1 MSISHKMIPT
11 PNTGDHTLT
20 LTPRKQE
27 PAARLQPPPQAMDDL
42 IPGLPEDLARE
53 CLARLGFDQL
63 PTARRVSRAWKSE
76 LESPFHHR
84 LRRPRPLL
92 ALAQAHPPLAAFG
105 PARKYAAA
113 ATGHHSYRLVLH
125 DPAGGTWTP
134 LPPLPDT
141 GGGGG
146 GGGLPLFCRLA
157 AVGDGDGPA
166 ATKLVVLGGW
176 DTETWA
182 PTAAVHVYD
191 FLTGAWRRGVDM
203 PPPRRSFFACAA
215 AAGGKV
221 FVAGGHDEEKNALR
235 CAAAYDAA
243 ADTWVALPDMAR
255 ERDEPRGVA
264 IFDAA
269 GERFVAVGGY
279 ATEAQGRFAGSAEA
293 FDTAAWTW
301 GPVRERVIEDGACPR
316 TCCAA
321 AGGGG
326 AGSGMT
332 MMYMLDGGRVMVR
345 DGAAGEGEGGG
356 AWRELARVP
365 EDVRE
370 AAAEVVAI
378 GDGRVAVVG
387 ACLGGEQAVYV
398 LSHGGAAGTSSWT
411 RNAAPA
417 EFAGHV
423 QAACCVHI

>member
-1 MSISHKMIPT
+1 MIIPT
-11 PNTGDHTLT
+11 PATSDHTLT
-20 LTPRKQE
+20 LAPRKQE
-27 PAARLQPPPQAMDDL
+27 PAASLEPPPQAMDDL

-53 CLARLGFDQL
+53 CLVRLGFDQL
-63 PTARRVSRAWKSE
+63 PTARRVSRGWKSE

-92 ALAQAHPPLAAFG
+92 ALAQAHPPLAASG
-105 PARKYAAA
+105 PARKYAAV

-125 DPAGGTWTP
+125 DPVAGTWTP

-141 GGGGG
+141 GGG

-157 AVGDGDGPA
+157 AVGDGGGTA
-166 ATKLVVLGGW
+166 TTKLVVLGGW

-191 FLTGAWRRGVDM
+191 FLSGAWRRGADM

-215 AAGGKV
+215 AGGRV

-235 CAAAYDAA
+235 CAAAYDAN
-243 ADTWVALPDMAR
+243 ADAWAALPDMAL
-255 ERDEPRGVA
+255 ERDEARGVVVR
-264 IFDAA
+264 DAGGSG
-269 GERFVAVGGY
+269 GERFAAIGGY
-279 ATEAQGRFAGSAEA
+279 ATEAQGRFVGSAEA
-293 FDTAAWTW
+293 FDTAAWSW

-316 TCCAA
+316 TCCAGR
-321 AGGGG
+321 GGV
-326 AGSGMT
+326 GSGAKT
-332 MMYMLDGGRVMVR
+332 TTMYMLDGGRVMAR
-345 DGAAGEGEGGG
+345 DGAAGEGEGG
-356 AWRELARVP
+356 AWRVVARLP

-378 GDGRVAVVG
+378 GDGRVGVVG
-387 ACLGGEQAVYV
+387 CSACHGGEHAVYV

-411 RNAAPA
+411 RNAAPP
-417 EFAGHV
+417 EFSGHV

>member
-1 MSISHKMIPT
+1 MTTPT
-11 PNTGDHTLT
+11 PDTGDHK

-27 PAARLQPPPQAMDDL
+27 PAARLEPPPPPPAMADL

-53 CLARLGFDQL
+53 CLLRLGFDQL
-63 PTARRVSRAWKSE
+63 PTARRVSRGWKSE

-84 LRRPRPLL
+84 LRRPSPLL
-92 ALAQAHPPLAAFG
+92 ALAQAQPPLAAAG
-105 PARKYAAA
+105 PARKYAASAGA
-113 ATGHHSYRLVLH
+113 AGAYSYRLALH
-125 DPAGGTWTP
+125 DPTTGTWTP
-134 LPPLPDT
+134 LPPLP
-141 GGGGG
+141 GGAS
-146 GGGLPLFCRLA
+146 LPLFCRLA
-157 AVGDGDGPA
+157 AVGEGGGPA

-176 DTETWA
+176 DPDTWA

-191 FLTGAWRRGVDM
+191 FLAGAWRRGADM

-215 AAGGKV
+215 AAGGNMV

-243 ADTWVALPDMAR
+243 ADAWAALPDMAR

-264 IFDAA
+264 VAGGG

-279 ATEAQGRFAGSAEA
+279 TTEAQGRFASSAEA

-301 GPVRERVIEDGACPR
+301 GPVRERVLEDGACPR

-321 AGGGG
+321 A
-326 AGSGMT
+326 AAAGMT
-332 MMYMLDGGRVMVR
+332 MYMLDGGRVMAR
-345 DGAAGEGEGGG
+345 DGGAGEGEGG
-356 AWRELARVP
+356 AWRALAPLP
-365 EDVRE
+365 EGVRE

-378 GDGRVAVVG
+378 GDGRVAIVG
-387 ACLGGEQAVYV
+387 GGSACHGGEQAVYV

>member
-1 MSISHKMIPT
+1 MIIPT
-11 PNTGDHTLT
+11 PTTGDHTLT
-20 LTPRKQE
+20 LAPRKQE
-27 PAARLQPPPQAMDDL
+27 PAARLEPPPQAMDDL

-53 CLARLGFDQL
+53 CLVRLRFDQL
-63 PTARRVSRAWKSE
+63 PTARCVSHAWKAE

-92 ALAQAHPPLAAFG
+92 ALAQAHPPLAASG
-105 PARKYAAA
+105 PARKYAAV

-125 DPAGGTWTP
+125 DPAAGTWMP
-134 LPPLPDT
+134 LPPLP
-141 GGGGG
+141 GG

-157 AVGDGDGPA
+157 AVGEGGGPA
-166 ATKLVVLGGW
+166 ATKLVVVGGW

-191 FLTGAWRRGVDM
+191 FLTGAWRRGADM

-215 AAGGKV
+215 AGGRV
-221 FVAGGHDEEKNALR
+221 FVAGGHDGEKNALR
-235 CAAAYDAA
+235 CAAAYDDN
-243 ADTWVALPDMAR
+243 ADAWAALPDMAR
-255 ERDEPRGVA
+255 ERDEARGVA
-264 IFDAA
+264 AVVRDAGD
-269 GERFVAVGGY
+269 GERFVAIGGY
-279 ATEAQGRFAGSAEA
+279 TTEAQGRFVGSAEA

-321 AGGGG
+321 AGV
-326 AGSGMT
+326 AGSGT
-332 MMYMLDGGRVMVR
+332 TTMYMLDGGRVMAR

-378 GDGRVAVVG
+378 GDGRVAVVVG
-387 ACLGGEQAVYV
+387 SACHGGEQAVYV
-398 LSHGGAAGTSSWT
+398 LSHGGAAGPSWT
-411 RNAAPA
+411 RNAAPP